1 MVSLQSTLRYLDPF
15 RGRSESRRISS
26 DEREEL
32 RIINQKIAA
41 KPSLNDVCDFLF
53 ETTQALIPFDRIGL
67 AFLEEDGRRLVSHYA
82 RAVYQ
87 PLLLTKGYVG
97 ELRGSSLESVIKT
110 CQPRI
115 INDLERYLEEHPAS
129 HSSSL
134 IVREGIRSSLT
145 CPLVV
150 EGRVLGF
157 MFRSSRA
164 QGTYTPHHVQL
175 QMAINERLSQA
186 VEKAWRIEQLVSA
199 NHAYM
204 EMLAFVSHEIKNPVA
219 SMVTDAKLLSEGYL
233 GPLEARQRDKVE
245 RLIGKGEYLLDL
257 VREYLDLARI
267 EGGELALHAERNV
280 DVVATVIEPALD
292 LAHPQLEAAGSRLD
306 LQIPAESVMGHC
318 DPGLLRIV
326 LVNLLGNAAK
336 YGKQGGEVRLAVVS
350 EPGRLEVSV
359 WNEGVGFPPEDR
371 GKLFR
376 RFSRL
381 HQAEFRGVRG
391 TGVGLYTCWRIIQLH
406 RGRIRARS
414 ESGQWAEF
422 AFELS
427 QPLPLDGDEVVGRRQ
442 P

>member
-15 RGRSESRRISS
+15 KGRGDERRISNE
-26 DEREEL
+26 ERAVL
-32 RIINQKIAA
+32 RTINEKIAA

-53 ETTQALIPFDRIGL
+53 ETTGTLIPFDRLGL
-67 AFLEEDGRRLVSHYA
+67 AFMEEDGRRLVSQYA
-82 RAVYQ
+82 RADYQ

-97 ELRGSSLESVIKT
+97 EMHGSSLEGMTKT

-115 INDLERYLEEHPAS
+115 INDLKSYLEEHPSS
-129 HSSSL
+129 HSSYL
-134 IVREGIRSSLT
+134 LVREGIRSSLT

-157 MFRSSRA
+157 IFRSSRERDA
-164 QGTYTPHHVQL
+164 YKPHHVQL

-186 VEKAWRIEQLVSA
+186 VEKAWRIEQLVIA

-233 GPLEARQRDKVE
+233 GPLDARQRDKVV

-257 VREYLDLARI
+257 VGEYLDLARI
-267 EGGELALHAERNV
+267 EGGELTLHVEHEV
-280 DVVATVIEPALD
+280 DIVAGVVAPVLD
-292 LAHPQLEAAGSRLD
+292 LVHSQLEAAGSRID
-306 LQIPAESVMGHC
+306 LRLPAGSVRADC

-326 LVNLLGNAAK
+326 LVNLVGNAVK
-336 YGKQGGEVRLAVVS
+336 YGTKGSEVRLTVVR
-350 EPGRLEVSV
+350 EPGRLEMSV
-359 WNEGVGFPPEDR
+359 WNEGPGFSPEDR

-381 HQAEFRGVRG
+381 RQPEFRGVRG
-391 TGVGLYTCWRIIQLH
+391 TGVGLYSAWQIIQLH

-414 ESGQWAEF
+414 EPGSWAEF

-427 QPLPLDGDEVVGRRQ
+427 QPLPLDAGSLSARGGE
-442 P
+442 